1 MAAFVGTAS
10 PDVLLDMKLDDDRY
24 IGLLRKLISEV
35 KGTAPMI
42 SRTACA
48 DTIARAAFRTAVR
61 ARARVFFSAPLL
73 NSVPRCCIG
82 PA

>member
-42 SRTACA
+42 SRTAC
-48 DTIARAAFRTAVR
+48 TIARAAFRTAVR